1 MSGKPKN
8 ELTLARLEPVILHLA
23 QCVVAHGPRF
33 APFLDKLLAERD
45 RLAGLQDPV
54 AKARAIIASAGD
66 AKAATPAPRQK
77 S

>member
-1 MSGKPKN
+1 MTAPKD

-45 RLAGLQDPV
+45 RLEGLQDPL
-54 AKARAIIASAGD
+54 AKAQAIIASAGG
-66 AKAATPAPRQK
+66 AAAPKPAMRRR

>member
-1 MSGKPKN
+1 MTAKPHD

-54 AKARAIIASAGD
+54 AKAQAIIARAGRSA
-66 AKAATPAPRQK
+66 AIPAARQR